1 MEGVAGKLRAKAV
14 ALGAAAAVA
23 AGTVAPPP
31 PLGVQGGG
39 VPPLPLQP
47 APATAVVTFH
57 DQASSPHEILHH
69 ALPLD
74 GDVHDNPAVKV
85 ETMLGELNV
94 PPARAAGGARSIRQA
109 NYAAR
114 SFEPAEA
121 RAVVARC
128 QAALADRAAVL
139 AAVPAENRAAAGAK
153 MDQLGDELR
162 ALGARLEGG
171 RISGD
176 EVRAAQ
182 EDLLVRVLQLEA
194 EYLDVDHAGVIPP
207 ELAGRPIL
215 NGRATVD
222 LDILVRSRADAAGG
236 TLERVTIMVD
246 GANAPVTAGNFVDL
260 VQKGFY
266 HGMAFQRADGFV
278 VQTGDPNP
286 DQEGRPH
293 GYAPRGGVERRIP
306 LEYAV
311 KGDSRPTYNATL
323 DDTWRFDEPLELPFN
338 ALGTVAMARNED
350 QLDSA
355 SSQFFIL
362 NKESEVTP
370 SGANILDGRYAVF
383 GYVIK
388 NADVLADL
396 KPGDVIQ
403 SVRVTDGAHRLAA
416 ARAEEFA

>member
-1 MEGVAGKLRAKAV
+1 MEGVASKLRAKAV

-23 AGTVAPPP
+23 AGT
-31 PLGVQGGG
+31 PLGTPLGGQGGG
-39 VPPLPLQP
+39 PPLLQP
-47 APATAVVTFH
+47 APARAVTFH

-85 ETMLGELNV
+85 ETMLGELNL
-94 PPARAAGGARSIRQA
+94 PPARAAGRARSIRQA

-139 AAVPAENRAAAGAK
+139 ATVPAENRVAAGAK
-153 MDQLGDELR
+153 MDQLGGELR

-171 RISGD
+171 RTIGAD
-176 EVRAAQ
+176 ELRAAQ

-194 EYLDVDHAGVIPP
+194 EYLDVDHAGAIPP

-222 LDILVRSRADAAGG
+222 LDILMRSRVDATGG
-236 TLERVTIMVD
+236 APLERVTIMVD

-266 HGMAFQRADGFV
+266 HGMQFQRADGFV

-286 DQEGRPH
+286 GDDREGRPH
-293 GYAPRGGVERRIP
+293 GYAPQGVERRIP

-311 KGDSRPTYNATL
+311 KGDSHPTYNATL

-403 SVRVTDGAHRLAA
+403 SVRVTDGAPRLAA